1 MGCFPSKPKR
11 DPKAAAP
18 HMAPAYP
25 QSAYPHS
32 HGQHPPVYEYPQP
45 PHQSRPTAPAA
56 YYPPPP
62 VDAPTD
68 VAPSAPPLVQQ
79 QQAAPGG
86 GGYYTPPP
94 LDVAVPPTSVPV
106 AVPLRNML
114 SLDCNRIGWL
124 AAPSA
129 DQVSD
134 YVYRREVKH
143 TGHVID
149 DLGNQVGVI
158 CDITP
163 HQVDPAEG
171 LPLSGKATFGK
182 YVTDG
187 NSEETLGCV
196 EINAGKF
203 CNATGVAMT
212 VALRVKLTKKLQSEG
227 CLFYA
232 GDGWCNHFSIK
243 HHRGETR
250 FEACPGNEGKWN
262 SRVEVAAKMD
272 LPVGKVLSIVAVLQE
287 TGEMELWVDGQR
299 AATGPGLK
307 NVNGFEISQRHE
319 CFVGRWMRP
328 DQSAPTHASLFTL
341 DIFDGAMSEKD
352 VMAHH
357 SCTANNFMYKPRY
370 QTPPVVNFA

>member
-1 MGCFPSKPKR
+1 
-11 DPKAAAP
+11 
-18 HMAPAYP
+18 
-25 QSAYPHS
+25 
-32 HGQHPPVYEYPQP
+32 
-45 PHQSRPTAPAA
+45 
-56 YYPPPP
+56 
-62 VDAPTD
+62 
-68 VAPSAPPLVQQ
+68 
-79 QQAAPGG
+79 
-86 GGYYTPPP
+86 
-94 LDVAVPPTSVPV
+94 
-106 AVPLRNML
+106 VPLRNML